1 MHSIKEKVQNLS
13 VAELVSYSVAG
24 IALLI
29 GVVTL
34 VVTIGKTGSYKD
46 AVFNLESQKSQLSG
60 KLSQGI
66 SKEIDDAE
74 GAGDVLTDEQIAAGE
89 TGSAVADG
97 EDANSEAAADV
108 NVMGSAQQAGVA
120 IAGVQNQFL
129 TISVDPVGVTEGAMA
144 SNISKRDGLVP
155 QVQKYLSEDSFYDAG
170 SWYDPAYSFQNSNSP
185 HFAWKFE
192 CPYSFKG
199 SSLPVIWT
207 CRHTRTGNEEG
218 SIANAIVAYATG
230 VYDTATNKFG
240 SISVHMTE
248 YGANHCVGYRDRL
261 QQASPVTEEQTSGTF
276 VSGSDNAEPNEV
288 TVTGSDSSETSSV
301 SDNTIEFNDDGNASD
316 ADLWGDDEDASVI
329 EGIEQQQDEEQ
340 GTTGNTAEDLGLP
353 PGFFS

>member
-1 MHSIKEKVQNLS
+1 MHNIKEKVQNLS

-29 GVVTL
+29 GIVTL

-89 TGSAVADG
+89 TGSVDTG
-97 EDANSEAAADV
+97 DTEGEAAVDP
-108 NVMGSAQQAGVA
+108 NITGSAQQAGVA

-129 TISVDPVGVTEGAMA
+129 MISVDPVGTTEGAMT
-144 SNISKRDGLVP
+144 SNMSKRDGLVP
-155 QVQKYLSEDSFYDAG
+155 QMQKYLSEDSFYDAG

-199 SSLPVIWT
+199 SSLPVVWT
-207 CRHTRTGNEEG
+207 CRHTRPGNEED

-240 SISVHMTE
+240 AITVHMTE

-261 QQASPVTEEQTSGTF
+261 QQASPATNGQTSGTF

-288 TVTGSDSSETSSV
+288 TVTGSDSSGTGSI
-301 SDNTIEFNDDGNASD
+301 SDNTIETDDNESNSGV
-316 ADLWGDDEDASVI
+316 DLWGDDEGTTVI
-329 EGIEQQQDEEQ
+329 ENIENEQNEEQ

>member
-1 MHSIKEKVQNLS
+1 MHNIKEKVQNLS

-29 GVVTL
+29 GIVTL

-66 SKEIDDAE
+66 SKEIDIAE
-74 GAGDVLTDEQIAAGE
+74 GAGNVLTDEQIAAGE
-89 TGSAVADG
+89 TGSVDTG
-97 EDANSEAAADV
+97 DTEGEAAVDP
-108 NVMGSAQQAGVA
+108 NITGSAQQAGVA

-129 TISVDPVGVTEGAMA
+129 MISVDPVGTTEGVMS
-144 SNISKRDGLVP
+144 SNIAKRDGLVP
-155 QVQKYLSEDSFYDAG
+155 QMQKYLSEDSFYDAG

-185 HFAWKFE
+185 HFAWRCE
-192 CPYSFKG
+192 CPYSCKG
-199 SSLPVIWT
+199 SPLPVVWT
-207 CRHTRTGNEEG
+207 CRHTRPGNEED

-240 SISVHMTE
+240 AITVHMTE

-261 QQASPVTEEQTSGTF
+261 QQAGPVTNGQTSGTF

-288 TVTGSDSSETSSV
+288 TVTGSDSLGTGSI
-301 SDNTIEFNDDGNASD
+301 SDNTIETDDNESNSD
-316 ADLWGDDEDASVI
+316 VDLWGDGDEGTTVI
-329 EGIEQQQDEEQ
+329 ENIENEQNEEQ